1 MKKFNVT
8 DVRRKNSTVEMTEDQ
23 IIAKYGTG
31 VKLDGS
37 VERFGKFFMTFDEIV
52 VAKPKPKPVVEDAAV
67 EDTPK
72 PKTKKKKKAAPKTD
86 EDS

>member
-37 VERFGKFFMTFDEIV
+37 VERFGKFFLTFEEIV
-52 VAKPKPKPVVEDAAV
+52 VAKPVVEETTA

-72 PKTKKKKKAAPKTD
+72 PKAKKKKKAAPKTD